1 VKGPNWRGRSS
12 ASMGKATDP
21 TRFGRSHITPLDAR
35 RDRPAQ
41 HHPEALASDPLLRRR
56 HGCYAHTVQLTFA
69 RRCRRPW
76 PRWAVALVAFCALV
90 AATHPARA
98 ETIALLPT
106 SGRAD
111 VESRARLDADL
122 RRAFTAARET
132 LTLQPARDTAEA
144 FSTFIALNGERCAD
158 DDGPCWSKLGI
169 IADVDTVVVLEASRQ
184 KGSLAVTCVVVDVAA
199 GMVTQTIARD
209 VVLGDTTSVEALVS
223 RVLTPPS
230 VPRLLDAAA
239 LPRTTE
245 PSTSTRP
252 PTVPRGPGPV
262 DETTLTS
269 LQLAGVIVG
278 GSGGALA
285 VLGALGA
292 LSCEAIFW
300 TGTGTKEL
308 RGDVVAPLGAALWVG
323 ALVGVVA
330 GGAGLGLW
338 VAGSPVD
345 EPRLQ

>member
-1 VKGPNWRGRSS
+1 
-12 ASMGKATDP
+12 
-21 TRFGRSHITPLDAR
+21 
-35 RDRPAQ
+35 
-41 HHPEALASDPLLRRR
+41 LLPRR
-56 HGCYAHTVQLTFA
+56 HGCYVHIVQLTFD

-76 PRWAVALVAFCALV
+76 PRWAEALLVLCVVAT
-90 AATHPARA
+90 ATGPVRA
-98 ETIALLPT
+98 ETIAVLPT

-111 VESRARLDADL
+111 AESRARLDAEL

-169 IADVDTVVVLEASRQ
+169 LADVDTVVVLEASRQ
-184 KGSLAVTCVVVDVAA
+184 KGALAVTCVVVDVAA
-199 GMVTQTIARD
+199 GAVTQTIARD

-230 VPRLLDAAA
+230 VPRLLDAATS
-239 LPRTTE
+239 PRTTA
-245 PSTSTRP
+245 PSTSTSTPP

-292 LSCEAIFW
+292 LSCEALFW

-323 ALVGVVA
+323 ALIGVVA

-338 VAGSPVD
+338 LAGSPVD
-345 EPRLQ
+345 EARLQ